1 MPFPMK
7 IQPIDSYASEES
19 IGSSLLKAP
28 VRNDLPRPAV
38 KWRLKR
44 LFERQFPNVLR
55 TSGGAEQQCNK
66 DSSGIDAEPS
76 SVCLAKMV
84 RSFMEE
90 TNDNKQT
97 TTTATNCGRSRCN
110 CLNGNC
116 NDCDDGEFD
125 CSSSSCDASM
135 MIAGEACEFLKS
147 LVTCASVSE
156 RNILADTAK
165 IVEKNKICKNK
176 DDCRKI
182 VIDELLSL
190 GYDASICKSRWE
202 KSPSFPAG
210 EYEYIDVIVEGE
222 RLLIDIDF
230 RSEFEI
236 ARSTGSYKAVLQSL
250 PSIFVGKA
258 DRLQHIVAVVSEAA
272 KQSLKKEGLHIPPWR
287 KPEYMRAKWLA
298 PYQRVTV
305 KETGTET
312 TPFPISTRNFSG
324 EFELIFGERVS
335 TGSKL
340 SGEVASVQAEASDE
354 KIKVVV
360 SPWQPPAV
368 KPKVHQKGAKIVTG
382 LASVLRE
389 KP

>member
-28 VRNDLPRPAV
+28 VRNDLPKPAV

-135 MIAGEACEFLKS
+135 MIAGEACEFLKVPIVVFLDFS
-147 LVTCASVSE
+147 Q
-156 RNILADTAK
+156 ILAFIHLRFPYK
-165 IVEKNKICKNK
+165 I
-176 DDCRKI
+176 
-182 VIDELLSL
+182 LFF
-190 GYDASICKSRWE
+190 
-202 KSPSFPAG
+202 SP
-210 EYEYIDVIVEGE
+210 
-222 RLLIDIDF
+222 
-230 RSEFEI
+230 
-236 ARSTGSYKAVLQSL
+236 
-250 PSIFVGKA
+250 
-258 DRLQHIVAVVSEAA
+258 
-272 KQSLKKEGLHIPPWR
+272 
-287 KPEYMRAKWLA
+287 LA
-298 PYQRVTV
+298 EPCY
-305 KETGTET
+305 
-312 TPFPISTRNFSG
+312 
-324 EFELIFGERVS
+324 
-335 TGSKL
+335 
-340 SGEVASVQAEASDE
+340 
-354 KIKVVV
+354 
-360 SPWQPPAV
+360 
-368 KPKVHQKGAKIVTG
+368 
-382 LASVLRE
+382 LRE
-389 KP
+389 CI